1 MITEET
7 YCEALELWC
16 DKWMDELLKFIE
28 TFQINEYDD
37 DEFKRSISS
46 SPNVT
51 INSIKKYPYAVDDW
65 GFSSNENITWKMIQ
79 CNNNIEWD
87 YLTLS
92 SNPNITCR
100 NIIDTREK
108 NWNWMEVARR
118 FPSIHRLCERKIG
131 FRFRNK
137 FEPIEYYEY
146 KEYELTKNPT
156 PDDLFRYL
164 NSSSINWGK
173 IHSVFNEVKRVKC
186 ETFETIFKVTYDD
199 LINAI
204 ICNPMQIERDKVM
217 RSYFQNK
224 FKQSSLKN
232 EIEQFSMSY
241 IT

>member
-7 YCEALELWC
+7 YWEALELWC
-16 DKWMDELLKFIE
+16 DKWMDGLLKFIE
-28 TFQINEYDD
+28 TFQIHDYND

-51 INSIKKYPYAVDDW
+51 IDSIKKYPYTVDDW

-79 CNNNIEWD
+79 NNNNIEWD

-92 SNPNITCR
+92 SNPNITCI
-100 NIIDTREK
+100 NIIDTKEK
-108 NWNWMEVARR
+108 KWNWMEVSRR

-131 FRFRNK
+131 FRFRKK

-146 KEYELTKNPT
+146 KEYELIKNPT

-164 NSSSINWGK
+164 NSSSINWEK
-173 IHSVFNEVKRVKC
+173 IQSSFNEVKRVKC

-204 ICNPMQIERDKVM
+204 ICNPMKVERDKVM
-217 RSYFQNK
+217 RRYFQNK

-232 EIEQFSMSY
+232 EIEQ
-241 IT
+241 INN